1 MNIRT
6 TGRATA
12 AALLSI
18 ALLPAT
24 LVSAGVAQAKT
35 PEPTPK
41 LTVGEQTEDPQKVR
55 EYWTAER
62 VSRALANEKKD
73 QAAFSK
79 RAAAGTRSE
88 GRAPVKQVLPAQSRT
103 AVSSKTLT
111 PLSTASATSV
121 PEMPY
126 AQPVPFPQT
135 QPAVVVG
142 KILFT
147 DHAGK
152 DHGCSGSSIVTANK
166 NTVWTAGHCIHPGD
180 GSGAEGFYQKISFI
194 PGFKKNELA
203 PEGYD
208 APWGK
213 WAAKAKVAPTSWT
226 ADGDVL
232 WADMAAFTV
241 TAPPEYTN
249 LTDTVGAL
257 GYNFGSGPDWSDIID
272 SGFPGE
278 GYQRTDMDGFTQF
291 YCTGNAEDANPYF
304 FVDERLKFD
313 CDMGHGASGGPMAT
327 PEGQI
332 VGTNSHGEGDD
343 PNTTTVPILYSS
355 AHQDNAIQVI
365 NKIGTLS

>member
-6 TGRATA
+6 TGRVAA

-24 LVSAGVAQAKT
+24 VASAGAAQAKT
-35 PEPTPK
+35 ESPTPK
-41 LTVGEQTEDPQKVR
+41 LTIGEQTTDPQKVR

-62 VSRALANEKKD
+62 VSAALANEKKD
-73 QAAFSK
+73 EAAFNK
-79 RAAAGTRSE
+79 RAAAGAKTE

-103 AVSSKTLT
+103 AVSNKTLMS
-111 PLSTASATSV
+111 LSTASATSV

-142 KILFT
+142 KILYT
-147 DHAGK
+147 AK
-152 DHGCSGSSIVTANK
+152 DGSKHGCSGSSIVTANK
-166 NTVWTAGHCIHPGD
+166 NTVWTAGHCVHPGD
-180 GSGAEGFYQKISFI
+180 GSGAEGFYPEIVFI
-194 PGFKKNELA
+194 PGFKKNEQA

-241 TAPPEYTN
+241 AAPPEYTN
-249 LTDTVGAL
+249 LTNTVGAL

-291 YCTGNAEDANPYF
+291 YCTGNAEDANPYLF
-304 FVDERLKFD
+304 IDERLEFD

-343 PNTTTVPILYSS
+343 PVNTTVPILYSS